1 MLDNRLKMCA
11 DMVSGD
17 GIVCDVGTDHA
28 YLAAELILTGKCE
41 KVIASDINVGPLGA
55 AQRTI
60 EKNNIE
66 DKVELIRSDGLEN
79 IPLEGVSDIVI
90 AGMGGETIVDI
101 LHKCTA
107 LTESNIRLILQ
118 PMTKSEVL
126 RKWLYDS
133 NFAITSERI
142 AEDGEKLYVVMCAEW
157 SGQFQRL
164 TETEALAG
172 FFSDDDP
179 LAQKYRSN
187 EAARLRKVGS
197 ALENGGMRSESV
209 HFSALANKLENGIG
223 KVRINDVYNYL
234 NEVYPVDAQEKW
246 DNSGFL
252 VENYEMECSKV
263 MLTLDITIPSI
274 YEAEC
279 KGAELMISHHP
290 VIFHPLKR
298 IRRKSPVFRLIYSD
312 IAAICMHTNLDIAK
326 GGTNGR
332 YSEKNFRTL

>member
-164 TETEALAG
+164 TETEALPV
-172 FFSDDDP
+172 FSVTMTR
-179 LAQKYRSN
+179 LHRNTAVMRRHVLEKS
-187 EAARLRKVGS
+187 ARLLKTAVC
-197 ALENGGMRSESV
+197 
-209 HFSALANKLENGIG
+209 
-223 KVRINDVYNYL
+223 VRNPY
-234 NEVYPVDAQEKW
+234 
-246 DNSGFL
+246 
-252 VENYEMECSKV
+252 
-263 MLTLDITIPSI
+263 
-274 YEAEC
+274 
-279 KGAELMISHHP
+279 
-290 VIFHPLKR
+290 IFQHLQ
-298 IRRKSPVFRLIYSD
+298 
-312 IAAICMHTNLDIAK
+312 
-326 GGTNGR
+326 
-332 YSEKNFRTL
+332 